1 MPNVPERRV
10 CAVISVP
17 RSAVRERPETPRVPV
32 VDEVLALRDTRCH
45 FARMLGSY

>member
-17 RSAVRERPETPRVPV
+17 RSAVRATGDARVPV